1 MRWSLVRGAVVVV
14 AAGAS
19 LLAIDTS
26 ADATQLICL
35 NAQNQFVACKAGTVP
50 ANPYVVSPQ
59 STASPSTTIRR
70 APAVTTVPS
79 TIPAPANVA
88 PAPARTTHA
97 TPSGRKAI
105 EREALPIGVAV
116 LMLGAAAVG
125 FVLEVRRRGHSAG
138 EEAGVAD
145 TAIVVTAAAG
155 VLSGLILLV
164 LGVASDSRPTL
175 YESIGLA
182 ALTGL
187 LLIVL
192 HRFFPGVER
201 PDETGVPSTWAESAL
216 ARVPADASAQRVA
229 TSTSAAAP
237 DNRPRPFAEADHPH
251 DVSVADAV
259 LPAPT
264 EPATDTA
271 GRQALIDDGFPITNY
286 DELSTVQIV
295 SLLPHLDTDQITA
308 VRAREEAGKG
318 RVSILRRLDS
328 VLDPPTPDR
337 GQQPDAGSSGAT
349 DRVQESEA
357 AGEAVEKPAPPD
369 AASSPDEQPLD
380 QQPPDEQ
387 PLDQQPPDE
396 QPLDEQPPDAASS
409 PDEQPQDKQP
419 PDQQPHDQQPPDEP
433 RPVATPERV
442 NGEHSTV
449 ARSNGHLRA
458 APPATPAGPDPPDVS
473 SANGR
478 PKPERT
484 GSDAPPA
491 QPRPRAEAERR
502 QPPAAT
508 RPPDATRPPA
518 VTRPA
523 AAVTRRT
530 AVAGPA
536 TTTFRLPVARD
547 LVDGTF
553 GVATFRRLSQAARDA
568 VRDGLRQNRVIEA
581 ANSAANYLAL
591 GHAVDWSRQT
601 QQRMVRDWRASI
613 DDDGD
618 HERLERAASR
628 CAYLRL
634 LRSDL
639 PDDVDRYVVALRDR
653 VEQKLDQRQLDLQAT
668 GAAVYLFWITG
679 EWLPNEDA
687 TPRVILAVQSDVATR
702 LQRDGDRV
710 VVAALTALWLGA
722 TRASRSSFGRS

>member
-1 MRWSLVRGAVVVV
+1 MRWSLVRGAAVVV

-19 LLAIDTS
+19 LLAFDTS

-59 STASPSTTIRR
+59 STAPPTTTIRR
-70 APAVTTVPS
+70 APVVTPVPS

-105 EREALPIGVAV
+105 EREAVPLGVAV

-125 FVLEVRRRGHSAG
+125 FVLELRRRGHSSG

-216 ARVPADASAQRVA
+216 ARVPADASTQRVA
-229 TSTSAAAP
+229 ASTSAAVP
-237 DNRPRPFAEADHPH
+237 DNRPRSFAEADHAH
-251 DVSVADAV
+251 DVSVPDAV
-259 LPAPT
+259 PPALT

-308 VRAREEAGKG
+308 VRDREEAGKG
-318 RVSILRRLDS
+318 RVSILRRIDT

-337 GQQPDAGSSGAT
+337 GEQPNAGSSGAT
-349 DRVQESEA
+349 DRVQDPEPS
-357 AGEAVEKPAPPD
+357 GEAVEKPTRPD
-369 AASSPDEQPLD
+369 AASSPDEQPDAALSPD
-380 QQPPDEQ
+380 EQPPDEQ
-387 PLDQQPPDE
+387 PPDE
-396 QPLDEQPPDAASS
+396 QPPSAASS
-409 PDEQPQDKQP
+409 PDEQPPDEQP
-419 PDQQPHDQQPPDEP
+419 PEEP
-433 RPVATPERV
+433 RPVVTPETV

-449 ARSNGHLRA
+449 ARSNGHLWA
-458 APPATPAGPDPPDVS
+458 ASPATPAGPDPTDVS
-473 SANGR
+473 SAKGH
-478 PKPERT
+478 PKPGRT
-484 GSDAPPA
+484 GSAAPPA
-491 QPRPRAEAERR
+491 QPGQRSEAERGE
-502 QPPAAT
+502 PPAAT
-508 RPPDATRPPA
+508 RPPAVTRPA
-518 VTRPA
+518 AGVTRPA

-601 QQRMVRDWRASI
+601 QQRMIRDWRASI

-639 PDDVDRYVVALRDR
+639 PHDVDRYVVALRDR

-668 GAAVYLFWITG
+668 GAAVYLFWING

-687 TPRVILAVQSDVATR
+687 TPRLILAVQSDVATR